1 MGASVTSNLQP
12 SVERFKLNDIK
23 KEKVIPMSITQLDLK
38 GLTMEQVQ
46 DAIDKAVIQE
56 NSRQFMVKYR
66 AEQKERNKAKAQER
80 GRRTRIV
87 NAMVKLGVPVN
98 PIKTDYSDSNR
109 HLKMNVST
117 QPSSKEES
125 KGSYQLSMDTRGAIE
140 FHKYLDILRKTLVF
154 KITEVQ
160 VGNYMGG
167 SENPIYTYYIRFMGD
182 N

>member
-66 AEQKERNKAKAQER
+66 AEQKERNKAK
-80 GRRTRIV
+80 
-87 NAMVKLGVPVN
+87 KLN
-98 PIKTDYSDSNR
+98 
-109 HLKMNVST
+109 
-117 QPSSKEES
+117 
-125 KGSYQLSMDTRGAIE
+125 
-140 FHKYLDILRKTLVF
+140 
-154 KITEVQ
+154 
-160 VGNYMGG
+160 
-167 SENPIYTYYIRFMGD
+167 
-182 N
+182 